1 MSDYFDELIGI
12 TGNQYASKVSEGML
26 GSVNEYIDTGSYILN
41 ALISGSIH
49 KGLPSNKITAFAG
62 ESATGK
68 TFFILGIVR
77 QFLADNPSGGVL
89 YFESESALTPEMI
102 EERDIDKTRFIQ
114 LPVATIQDFAQQASR
129 VVDRHMEKSEAP
141 LLLCLDSLGMLSTA
155 KEVEDITVGAN
166 KVDMTKARIV
176 KGAFRVL
183 TLKLAKAGI
192 PLLVTNHTY
201 KQVGAMFPQDI
212 MGGGCLVD
220 GTNIQ
225 MADGSLKNIS
235 EIEVGDSVMTMNG
248 NHSVLQTHDFDDKE
262 LYEIEFE
269 DGYVVKCSADHKFL
283 VDEEWIR
290 AENIFKDNIV
300 EVDGDN
306 RIMKIVSVKK
316 IPTEKVYDI
325 TVEEAEH
332 YILENGIVTHNSGLQ
347 YAASNIVFLSKKK
360 EKVGT
365 DVVGN
370 IIHCKNFKSRLAKEN
385 KRVDVLLSYDEGLNR
400 YYGLL
405 ELAEKYEIFKKVST
419 RYELPDGAKLY
430 AKQILKDP
438 EKYFTEDVMNRL
450 DEAAKTEFSYGG
462 GKELE
467 TEKIET
473 GEDNG

>member
-12 TGNQYASKVSEGML
+12 TGNQYASKVSDGML

-68 TFFILGIVR
+68 TFFILGLVR
-77 QFLADNPSGGVL
+77 QFLSDNPSGGVL

-102 EERDIDKTRFIQ
+102 EERDIDTKRFVQ
-114 LPVATIQDFAQQASR
+114 LPVSTIQEFAQQASR
-129 VVDRHMEKSEAP
+129 VVDAHIEKGEGSP

-155 KEVEDITVGAN
+155 KEVGDITEGAD

-176 KGAFRVL
+176 KGTFRVL

-212 MGGGCLVD
+212 MGGG
-220 GTNIQ
+220 
-225 MADGSLKNIS
+225 
-235 EIEVGDSVMTMNG
+235 
-248 NHSVLQTHDFDDKE
+248 
-262 LYEIEFE
+262 
-269 DGYVVKCSADHKFL
+269 
-283 VDEEWIR
+283 
-290 AENIFKDNIV
+290 
-300 EVDGDN
+300 
-306 RIMKIVSVKK
+306 
-316 IPTEKVYDI
+316 
-325 TVEEAEH
+325 
-332 YILENGIVTHNSGLQ
+332 SGLQ

-360 EKVGT
+360 EKDGT
-365 DVVGN
+365 DVIGN

-385 KRVDVLLSYDEGLNR
+385 KKVDVLLSYDEGLNR

-438 EKYFTEDVMNRL
+438 KKYFTQDIMDSL
-450 DEAAKTEFSYGG
+450 DEAAKKEFSYGSG
-462 GKELE
+462 VNDSEEELE
-467 TEKIET
+467 TGET
-473 GEDNG
+473 NG